1 MYSTIRRNL
10 TFYFV
15 QYSPAFL
22 IPSHPI
28 IAEVR
33 FNKRKRATRFR
44 QASLREALA
53 PLHRL
58 QRSFLSIPFPP
69 SITRSRQGKNKK
81 EKRNWS
87 LQLTTNPSQL
97 PKIIDFEKIVGAGT
111 SQWFFS
117 SLRAQFPITHF
128 PTFSHKLYF
137 SLNEKA
143 NPNACRGVEGTDDPS
158 EIDNKA
164 KNVKGGSYLQA
175 HGSLGRP

>member
-15 QYSPAFL
+15 QHSPAFL

-81 EKRNWS
+81 REKELESPVNHKPIAASQNYRFRKDRRCWNLS
-87 LQLTTNPSQL
+87 MVFFFTSSAISHNPLS
-97 PKIIDFEKIVGAGT
+97 
-111 SQWFFS
+111 
-117 SLRAQFPITHF
+117 
-128 PTFSHKLYF
+128 YF
-137 SLNEKA
+137 
-143 NPNACRGVEGTDDPS
+143 
-158 EIDNKA
+158 
-164 KNVKGGSYLQA
+164 
-175 HGSLGRP
+175 